1 MKRFLTILVVAVFA
15 AVAMVGYRYVS
26 WVMNWTS
33 ADTPFDEVGIDLHK
47 YMPGFVQDWGC
58 AQLFA
63 EFGDK
68 TLPPH
73 GCRGK
78 GGWPS

>member
-1 MKRFLTILVVAVFA
+1 MKRVLLLALALVLVIILAGA
-15 AVAMVGYRYVS
+15 GRYIY
-26 WVMNWTS
+26 WVKNWENS
-33 ADTPFDEVGIDLHK
+33 ADPFDEVGIDLHQM
-47 YMPGFVQDWGC
+47 MPGFVQEWGC

>member
-15 AVAMVGYRYVS
+15 SVAMVGYRYVS
-26 WVMNWTS
+26 WVKNWTG

-58 AQLFA
+58 ARLFD

-78 GGWPS
+78 AGWPS